1 MDESADA
8 AAAEIARQL
17 APYDLSG
24 LVVFISPDYDVPTFA
39 SEIARRFGVTPVV
52 GCTTAGEITP
62 EGWSEG
68 AAVAIGFLRRH
79 FVFLARPI
87 LELSN
92 FHVEAGRE
100 LTKQL
105 RAELSALRPG
115 FAGKGVFG
123 ILLVDGMCRREE
135 AVVSALQM
143 ALDEI
148 PIVGGSAGDGLK
160 FERTFV
166 IHGGKAHTDAAVL
179 TLMATD
185 LPFKMFRNDNYEPT
199 PVKMVVTEAN
209 SELRIVKELNAEPAA
224 KEYARV
230 CGILDATL
238 DAFSFASHPVLVRV
252 GGEYFVRSIQR
263 VNPDGSL
270 SFFCAIDEGLVFTA
284 AKRLDPMESLRRLSA
299 GSRTNSA
306 RSISISASISFSD
319 ASRRRASS
327 WRSRCRSSIAPSGW
341 SASTPTAS
349 SSPRCTSTRPS
360 PTWRS
365 ATAGAGAVTETP
377 GQAEEIKREIA
388 KLQKINAKLISRVE
402 RSYDQSPNAYA
413 LFETAIG
420 LDNPV
425 RRRTQ
430 EVQQAL
436 RSVEQANQDLMRA
449 KQQAEAA
456 NLLKSSV
463 LTSISHDLL
472 QPLNAA
478 RLALSALTSY
488 DIGGSLRA
496 SSIRRTAAWRR

>member
-1 MDESADA
+1 LALAGVSAEEGGVVVAAAWSESAEA

-24 LVVFISPDYDVPTFA
+24 LVVFISPDYDVTTFA

-68 AAVAIGFLRRH
+68 AVVAIGFLRRH

-87 LELSN
+87 LDLTN

-105 RAELSALRPG
+105 RADLGALRPG
-115 FAGKGVFG
+115 FAGKGLFG
-123 ILLVDGMCRREE
+123 VLLVDGMCRREE

-143 ALDEI
+143 ALDDI
-148 PIVGGSAGDGLK
+148 PIVGGSAGDGLR

-179 TLMATD
+179 TLVATD
-185 LPFKMFRNDNYEPT
+185 LPFKTFRNDHYEPT
-199 PVKMVVTEAN
+199 PIKMVVTEAD

-238 DAFSFASHPVLVRV
+238 DAFSFASHPVLVSV

-284 AKRLDPMESLRRLSA
+284 AKRLDPMESLRRLFGGIEDELGEVDLYLGFDCVLRRLAAEREQLAQPMSKLYRA
-299 GSRTNSA
+299 KRVVGFNTYGEQFTSMHVNQTFTGVA
-306 RSISISASISFSD
+306 IG
-319 ASRRRASS
+319 RRRAP
-327 WRSRCRSSIAPSGW
+327 AP
-341 SASTPTAS
+341 
-349 SSPRCTSTRPS
+349 
-360 PTWRS
+360 
-365 ATAGAGAVTETP
+365 
-377 GQAEEIKREIA
+377 
-388 KLQKINAKLISRVE
+388 
-402 RSYDQSPNAYA
+402 
-413 LFETAIG
+413 
-420 LDNPV
+420 
-425 RRRTQ
+425 
-430 EVQQAL
+430 
-436 RSVEQANQDLMRA
+436 
-449 KQQAEAA
+449 
-456 NLLKSSV
+456 
-463 LTSISHDLL
+463 
-472 QPLNAA
+472 
-478 RLALSALTSY
+478 
-488 DIGGSLRA
+488 
-496 SSIRRTAAWRR
+496 